1 MLRKVKDTCQKKKKG
16 KKKKEAACQEGS
28 SVADV
33 LTLGLSLQMLL
44 LSIRTTLPMTAWK
57 MRRMMKLILLPV
69 TGLKPVIRITE
80 AGSLS
85 SL

>member
-1 MLRKVKDTCQKKKKG
+1 MLLKVKDTCQKKKK
-16 KKKKEAACQEGS
+16 KAACQEGG
-28 SVADV
+28 SVTDV

-44 LSIRTTLPMTAWK
+44 LCIRMTLPMTAWK
-57 MRRMMKLILLPV
+57 MRQMMKLTLPPV